1 MKRNT
6 IFGISVLPALLV
18 MPAMGDVVTARTVI
32 SSDTTYTNLV
42 AENIASTTANNGG
55 VFYMQDVPNVA
66 LIFDG
71 DTLFSGNSLNNG
83 GMGGAIGNG
92 WLSSTTGTGYTVGG
106 KIVFNGASTFTGNT
120 TNNPNGG
127 GAIFNYGAGN
137 ATDPDI
143 IFVGPATF
151 SENKATGSMTSVYI
165 GGGAINHRDGMIV
178 FNDAVSFSNNESA
191 TKGGAIMTA
200 GDVIFNGAAQ
210 FIGNSAGTSGGALA
224 ILGGAVEFEGTA
236 TFSNN
241 TAAGASAILMDQ
253 SDSNLTFKDTAIFSG
268 NTGVGTLLNNNASGT
283 ISFARGT
290 EFSGNTNNYNG
301 ALVNVGTV
309 SLTGGDFI
317 FSANTGSNGGGL
329 KNSGTVTANTTGQ
342 VLFNNNSTS
351 STAGALDNG
360 GTIDINAPMISFLN
374 NSSAAGYG
382 GAIFNAADM
391 NIIGSENVFRGN
403 IAHDTGA
410 TKSGGGAIHNRG
422 NTGAADLVIG
432 VTNGTNL
439 FDSNTSMAHGGAIVS
454 RAFDGATQDSHITIN
469 GTTRFVGNQST
480 LNGGAIWNTVA
491 PSDGTVGAAEIVF
504 NGTTSFINN
513 HAGEMGG
520 ALYNNDTVT
529 FNGDAAFRGNTANGV
544 ANDIH
549 NDGVINF
556 MGNTTIVGGVTGTGT
571 LNIASGTVFD
581 IGASTLSQG
590 AITLDG
596 TMLATLRTGN
606 TPQINVTT
614 ANGFAGQG
622 VLNLAFDSAGT
633 YKVFGNQIF
642 DNIDISSPLYDL
654 TWNGGDVTAI
664 AKSASDIASQNDLSE
679 SAARTIASVA
689 GATSELL
696 NDLSVLIQSNLAI
709 GTDVARANIEDAVI
723 AINPETAP
731 VSRSV
736 GMGLQNV
743 LNSII
748 ADRLSLVPM
757 GRNGGDI
764 NLTSS
769 GIWAQ
774 GLYNKSKLNDA
785 FNAYTRGVSMG
796 IDGMFGEALTLGI
809 GYMFGHSS
817 IGADARN
824 SNVDSHSFFVYG
836 QYKPANWYMNAI
848 INYTMSDYSENG
860 SALGINVTSD
870 YDMDAFGANV
880 AMGYDFFGGITP
892 EVSLRYMYL
901 DSVRYT
907 NSLGITN
914 KIDRS
919 DYLTAAIGTRYGF
932 DVLLN
937 NGWILRP
944 GIRYAVKYDLISD
957 DNRALVSMPGV
968 DAYVINGNDLSRI
981 ANELGVSIG
990 MMYGALDI
998 SLNYDIE
1005 ARADY
1010 TSQTG
1015 RLKFR
1020 YEF

>member
-6 IFGISVLPALLV
+6 IFGISVLPALLI
-18 MPAMGDVVTARTVI
+18 MPAMGDVVTTRTVI

-92 WLSSTTGTGYTVGG
+92 WLSSTTGAGYTVGG
-106 KIVFNGASTFTGNT
+106 KIVFNGASNFAGNT

-137 ATDPDI
+137 ATNPDI
-143 IFVGPATF
+143 IFVGPAVF
-151 SENKATGSMTSVYI
+151 GENKATGSMTSVYV
-165 GGGAINHRDGMIV
+165 GGGAINHREGMIV
-178 FNDAVSFSNNESA
+178 FNNTSSFANNQSA

-200 GDVIFNGAAQ
+200 GDIIFNGAAQ

-224 ILGGAVEFEGTA
+224 ILGGAVEFEGPT

-253 SDSNLTFKDTAIFSG
+253 SDSSLVFKDTAIFSG

-283 ISFARGT
+283 VSFARGA

-329 KNSGTVTANTTGQ
+329 KNSGTLTANTSGQ

-360 GTIDINAPMISFLN
+360 GTIGINAPMISFQN

-480 LNGGAIWNTVA
+480 LNGGAIWNSVA
-491 PSDGTVGAAEIVF
+491 QSDGTVGTAEIVF

-520 ALYNNDTVT
+520 ALYNNDTIT
-529 FNGDAAFRGNTANGV
+529 FNGNTTFRGNTANGI

-549 NDGVINF
+549 NDGTINF
-556 MGNTTIVGGVTGTGT
+556 MGNTTIVGGVTGAGT
-571 LNIASGTVFD
+571 LNIASGTTFD
-581 IGASTLSQG
+581 IGASSVTQG
-590 AITLDG
+590 SIALNGI
-596 TMLATLRTGN
+596 MLATLRGGN
-606 TPQINVTT
+606 TGQINVTN
-614 ANGFAGQG
+614 ANGFSGNG
-622 VLNLAFDSAGT
+622 LLKLAFDSAGT
-633 YKVFGNQIF
+633 YRVFGNQIF
-642 DNIDISSPLYDL
+642 ANVDISSPLYDL
-654 TWNGGDVTAI
+654 TWNGGDVTATV
-664 AKSASDIASQNDLSE
+664 KSASDIATQNNLSE
-679 SAARTIASVA
+679 SAARTVASVA
-689 GATSELL
+689 GASSVPLH
-696 NDLSVLIQSNLAI
+696 DLSVLIQTHLASD
-709 GTDVARANIEDAVI
+709 TDAARSAVESAVV

-736 GMGLQNV
+736 GMGVQNA
-743 LNSII
+743 LNSVIS
-748 ADRLSLVPM
+748 DRLSMLFM

-785 FNAYTRGVSMG
+785 FNAYTRGVSVG
-796 IDGMFGEALTLGI
+796 IDGMFGESLTLGV
-809 GYMFGHSS
+809 GYLFGHSN
-817 IGADARN
+817 IGANARN
-824 SNVDSHSFFVYG
+824 SDVDSHSFFVYG
-836 QYKPANWYMNAI
+836 QYQPANWYVNATM
-848 INYTMSDYSENG
+848 NYTMSDYSENG

-914 KIDRS
+914 KIDHT
-919 DYLTAAIGTRYGF
+919 DYLTAAIGTRYEF
-932 DVLLN
+932 DLLLN
-937 NGWILRP
+937 NGWVLRP

-968 DAYVINGNDLSRI
+968 DAYIINGDGLSRI
-981 ANELGVSIG
+981 ANTVGVTIG
-990 MMYGALDI
+990 MMYGALDM

-1015 RLKFR
+1015 RVKFR

>member
-1 MKRNT
+1 MKLNT

-18 MPAMGDVVTARTVI
+18 MPAMADVVTTRTVI

-42 AENIASTTANNGG
+42 AENIVSTTANNGG

-66 LIFDG
+66 LIFNG

-92 WLSSTTGTGYTVGG
+92 WLASTTGTGYTVGG
-106 KIVFNGASTFTGNT
+106 KIVFNGASNFAGNT

-137 ATDPDI
+137 ATNPDI
-143 IFVGPATF
+143 IFAGPAVF
-151 SENKATGSMTSVYI
+151 DENKATGSMTSVYI
-165 GGGAINHRDGMIV
+165 GGGAINHRGGMIV
-178 FNDAVSFSNNESA
+178 FNDDVSFSNNESA
-191 TKGGAIMTA
+191 TKGGAIMT
-200 GDVIFNGAAQ
+200 GGGLIFNGASD
-210 FIGNSAGTSGGALA
+210 FDGNTAGTSGGAIA
-224 ILGGAVEFEGTA
+224 ILGGVVEFEGAA
-236 TFSNN
+236 TFTNN
-241 TAAGASAILMDQ
+241 TATGASAILMDESGGQ
-253 SDSNLTFKDTAIFSG
+253 LTFNDTVVFSG

-283 ISFARGT
+283 VSFVSGAD
-290 EFSGNTNNYNG
+290 FSGNTNNYNG

-309 SLTGGDFI
+309 SLTGGDLSFTN
-317 FSANTGSNGGGL
+317 NTGSNGGGL
-329 KNSGTVTANTTGQ
+329 KNSGTVTTTTNGKI
-342 VLFNNNSTS
+342 LFDNNSTS

-360 GTIDINAPMISFLN
+360 GTIDMTAPMISFLN
-374 NSSAAGYG
+374 NSSNAGYG

-391 NIIGSENVFRGN
+391 NISGTENVFRGN
-403 IAHDTGA
+403 VAHDTGT

-422 NTGAADLVIG
+422 NTGTADLTIG
-432 VTNGTNL
+432 TTDGTNL
-439 FDSNTSMAHGGAIVS
+439 FDSNVSMAYGGAIVS
-454 RAFDGATQDSHITIN
+454 RAFDGAAQDSRITVN
-469 GTTRFVGNQST
+469 GTTRFVGNRSS
-480 LNGGAIWNTVA
+480 LDGGAVWNMVSESAGSTGV
-491 PSDGTVGAAEIVF
+491 SEIIF
-504 NGTTSFINN
+504 NDATSFINN
-513 HAGEMGG
+513 HAGGMGG
-520 ALYNNDTVT
+520 ALYNNDTIT
-529 FNGDAAFRGNTANGV
+529 FNGDASFRGNTANGV

-556 MGNTTIVGGVTGTGT
+556 MGNTTVVGGITGAGT
-571 LNIASGTVFD
+571 LNIASGTIFD
-581 IGASTLSQG
+581 IGASSLTQG
-590 AITLDG
+590 SIALDG
-596 TMLATLRTGN
+596 TMLATLRAGN
-606 TPQINVTT
+606 TPQINVTD
-614 ANGFAGQG
+614 ANGFSGTG

-642 DNIDISSPLYDL
+642 DNIDISSSLYDL
-654 TWNGGDVTAI
+654 TWNGGDVTAVT
-664 AKSASDIASQNDLSE
+664 KSASDIAAQNNLSD

-689 GATSELL
+689 GATSEPL
-696 NDLSVLIQSNLAI
+696 NDLSILIQANLAI
-709 GTDVARANIEDAVI
+709 GTDTARANIEDAVV

-736 GMGLQNV
+736 GMGLQNA
-743 LNSII
+743 LNSIV
-748 ADRLSLVPM
+748 ADRLSLFPM

-769 GIWAQ
+769 GIWAH
-774 GLYNKSKLNDA
+774 GLYNKSKLNDV

-796 IDGMFGEALTLGI
+796 VDGMFGEALTLGI
-809 GYMFGHSS
+809 GYMFGHSN
-817 IGADARN
+817 IGASARN
-824 SNVDSHSFFVYG
+824 SNIDSHSFFVYG
-836 QYKPANWYMNAI
+836 QYRPANWYVNATMS
-848 INYTMSDYSENG
+848 YTISDYSENG
-860 SALGINVTSD
+860 SALGLNVSSD
-870 YDMDAFGANV
+870 YDMDTFGANV

-914 KIDRS
+914 KIERS

-937 NGWILRP
+937 NGWVLRP

-957 DNRALVSMPGV
+957 DNRAIVSMPGV
-968 DAYVINGNDLSRI
+968 SAYVINGGDMSRI

-1015 RLKFR
+1015 RIKFR